1 MQNIHRDKILILDF
15 GAQYTQLIARRIR
28 EIGVYCEIW
37 AWDHDPEEIAKF
49 GAKGIILS
57 GGPESTIEANAP
69 RAAQQVYDSRLPLLG
84 ICYGMQTMA
93 AQLGGK
99 TEAEHTREFGHAVLK
114 VTGASKLLDGL
125 GTRAEGRGLRAEEQ
139 PPAGAADRP
148 VQAASTSTHHETA
161 DSPQPSALG
170 PFSVWMSHGDRVTAV
185 PPGFTVTASTDDLP
199 IAAMADES
207 RRWYGVQF
215 HPEVT
220 HTQNGHEILRR
231 FVVEISGCA
240 TLWTP
245 ANIIDDA
252 VERIR
257 AQVGSDHVLLG
268 LSGGVDS
275 SVVAALLKRAIGE
288 QLTCVFV
295 DTGLLRWHE
304 GDQVM
309 ATMAEHMGVHVI
321 RVNAADR
328 YYDALAGVADPEAKR
343 KIIGRLFIEVFDAES
358 AKLRDV
364 QWLAQGT
371 IYPDVIES
379 AGSKTGKAHVIK
391 SHHNV
396 GGLPKDMRFKL
407 IEPLRELFKD
417 EVRRIGVELGLPR
430 EMVYRHPF
438 PGPGLGVRMLGEVK
452 REYVELLQRADD
464 IFIGELRAAGL
475 YDKVSQAFAVFL
487 PVKSVGVVGDARA
500 YEWVIALRAV
510 ETIDFMTAHW
520 AHLPY
525 ELLSKVSNRIINEL
539 RGVSRVVY
547 DISGKPPAT
556 IEWE

>member
-1 MQNIHRDKILILDF
+1 MHNIHSDKILILDF

-37 AWDHDPEEIAKF
+37 AWDHDPAEIAKF
-49 GAKGIILS
+49 APKGIILS
-57 GGPESTIEANAP
+57 GGPESTTEAGAP
-69 RAAQQVYDSRLPLLG
+69 SAPPQVFDGAAPLLG

-99 TEAEHTREFGHAVLK
+99 TEAEHTREFGHAV
-114 VTGASKLLDGL
+114 VTVMQPSKLFDGL
-125 GTRAEGRGLRAEEQ
+125 
-139 PPAGAADRP
+139 PVAAAR
-148 VQAASTSTHHETA
+148 
-161 DSPQPSALG
+161 PSARSG
-170 PFSVWMSHGDRVTAV
+170 NANRGFSVWMSHGDRVTAV
-185 PPGFTVTASTDDLP
+185 PPGFAVTASTDDLP
-199 IAAMADES
+199 IAAMADDA

-220 HTQNGHEILRR
+220 HTEHGAEILRR
-231 FVVEISGCA
+231 FVVDICGCA

-257 AQVGSDHVLLG
+257 AQVGTDHVLLG

-275 SVVAALLKRAIGE
+275 SVVAALLKRAIGD
-288 QLTCVFV
+288 QLTCVYV

-309 ATMAEHMGVHVI
+309 ATMAEHMGVKVI
-321 RVNAADR
+321 RVDAADR
-328 YYDALAGVADPEAKR
+328 YFAALAGVADPEAKR
-343 KIIGRLFIEVFDAES
+343 KVIGRLFIDIFDEES
-358 AKLRDV
+358 SRLRDNE
-364 QWLAQGT
+364 WLAQGT

-396 GGLPKDMRFKL
+396 RGLPEGMRFKL

-430 EMVYRHPF
+430 DIVYRHPF
-438 PGPGLGVRMLGEVK
+438 PGPGLGVRVLGEVR

-475 YDKVSQAFAVFL
+475 YDRVSQAFAVFL
-487 PVKSVGVVGDARA
+487 PVRSVGVVGDARA
-500 YEWVIALRAV
+500 YEWVVALRAV

-525 ELLSKVSNRIINEL
+525 EFLAKVSNRIINEL
-539 RGVSRVVY
+539 RGISRVVY

>member
-1 MQNIHRDKILILDF
+1 MTNIHQDKILILDF

-37 AWDHDPEEIAKF
+37 AWDHDPDEIAKF
-49 GAKGIILS
+49 SPKGIILS
-57 GGPESTIEANAP
+57 GGPESTTEGESP
-69 RAAQQVYDSRLPLLG
+69 RAPQRVFDGSSPLLG

-93 AQLGGK
+93 VQLGGR
-99 TEAEHTREFGHAVLK
+99 TEAEHTREFGHADLGIVGDVALFA
-114 VTGASKLLDGL
+114 GLPRKLD
-125 GTRAEGRGLRAEEQ
+125 
-139 PPAGAADRP
+139 
-148 VQAASTSTHHETA
+148 
-161 DSPQPSALG
+161 
-170 PFSVWMSHGDRVTAV
+170 VWMSHGDRVTQA
-185 PPGFTVTASTDDLP
+185 PPGFTVTACTSDLP
-199 IAAMADES
+199 IAAMADEH

-220 HTQNGHEILRR
+220 HTQHGYEILRR
-231 FVVEISGCA
+231 FVVDICGCA

-252 VERIR
+252 VAKVR
-257 AQVGSDHVLLG
+257 AEVGSDRVLLG

-275 SVVAALLKRAIGE
+275 SVVAALLERAVGD

-309 ATMAEHMGVHVI
+309 STMAEHMGVNVV
-321 RVNAADR
+321 RVNAAQR
-328 YYDALAGVADPEAKR
+328 YFAALAGVADPEAKR
-343 KIIGRLFIEVFDAES
+343 KIIGRLFIEIFDEES
-358 AKLRDV
+358 SKLQNIR
-364 QWLAQGT
+364 WLAQGT

-396 GGLPKDMRFKL
+396 GGLPEGMRFEL

-430 EMVYRHPF
+430 DMVYRHPF

-452 REYVELLQRADD
+452 QECVELLQRADD
-464 IFIGELRAAGL
+464 IFITELRAAGL

-525 ELLSKVSNRIINEL
+525 DFLQKVSNRIINEI
-539 RGVSRVVY
+539 RGISRVVY

>member
-1 MQNIHRDKILILDF
+1 MTNIHSDKILILDF

-37 AWDHDPEEIAKF
+37 AWDHDPDEIAKF
-49 GAKGIILS
+49 APKGIILS
-57 GGPESTIEANAP
+57 GGPESTTEGESP
-69 RAAQQVYDSRLPLLG
+69 RAPQRVFDGASPLLG

-93 AQLGGK
+93 VQLGGK
-99 TEAEHTREFGHAVLK
+99 TEAEHTREFGHANLGIVADVALFA
-114 VTGASKLLDGL
+114 GLPRKLD
-125 GTRAEGRGLRAEEQ
+125 
-139 PPAGAADRP
+139 
-148 VQAASTSTHHETA
+148 
-161 DSPQPSALG
+161 
-170 PFSVWMSHGDRVTAV
+170 VWMSHGDRVTAA
-185 PPGFTVTASTDDLP
+185 PPGFTVTACTSDLP
-199 IAAMADES
+199 IAAMADEE

-220 HTQNGHEILRR
+220 HTQHGAEILRR
-231 FVVEISGCA
+231 FVVDICGCQ

-257 AQVGSDHVLLG
+257 AQVGGDHVLLG

-275 SVVAALLKRAIGE
+275 SVVAALLERAIGD

-309 ATMAEHMGVHVI
+309 ATMAEHMGVKVI
-321 RVNAADR
+321 RVDAADR
-328 YYDALAGVADPEAKR
+328 YFAALAGVADPEAKR
-343 KIIGRLFIEVFDAES
+343 KIIGRLFIEIFDEES
-358 AKLRDV
+358 AKLRDNE
-364 QWLAQGT
+364 WLAQGT

-396 GGLPKDMRFKL
+396 GGLPEGMRFKL

-438 PGPGLGVRMLGEVK
+438 PGPGLGVRILGEVK
-452 REYVELLQRADD
+452 AEYVELLQRADD
-464 IFIGELRAAGL
+464 IFIGELRAADL

-525 ELLSKVSNRIINEL
+525 DFLQKVSNRIINEL
-539 RGVSRVVY
+539 RGISRVVY

>member
-1 MQNIHRDKILILDF
+1 MTNIHRDKILILDF

-37 AWDHDPEEIAKF
+37 AWDHDPDEIARF
-49 GAKGIILS
+49 APKGIILS
-57 GGPESTIEANAP
+57 GGPESTTAADAP
-69 RAAQQVYDSRLPLLG
+69 RAPQQAYDAGSPLLG

-93 AQLGGK
+93 AQLGGR
-99 TEAEHTREFGHAVLK
+99 TEAEHTREFGHAAVR
-114 VTGASKLLDGL
+114 VARRSKLLDGL
-125 GTRAEGRGLRAEEQ
+125 GEARAEGRWPRTEE
-139 PPAGAADRP
+139 PGDRIATANVSNAHDAGG
-148 VQAASTSTHHETA
+148 
-161 DSPQPSALG
+161 PQPSALS
-170 PFSVWMSHGDRVTAV
+170 PRSFNVWMSHGDRVTAV
-185 PPGFTVTASTDDLP
+185 PPGFAVIASTDALP
-199 IAAMADES
+199 IAAMADEA
-207 RRWYGVQF
+207 RGWYGVQF

-220 HTQNGHEILRR
+220 HTQHGAEILRR
-231 FVVEISGCA
+231 FVVDVCGCA
-240 TLWTP
+240 TLWTA

-252 VERIR
+252 VARVR
-257 AQVGSDHVLLG
+257 AEVGDGRVLLG

-275 SVVAALLKRAIGE
+275 SVVAALLEKAIGD

-295 DTGLLRWHE
+295 DTGLLRLHE

-309 ATMAEHMGVHVI
+309 ATMAEHMGVNVI
-321 RVNAADR
+321 RVDARER
-328 YYDALAGVADPEAKR
+328 YFAALAGVTDPEAKR
-343 KIIGRLFIEVFDAES
+343 KVIGRLFVQIFDEEAS
-358 AKLRDV
+358 RLRGID
-364 QWLAQGT
+364 WLAQGT

-396 GGLPKDMRFKL
+396 GGLPETMRLKL

-438 PGPGLGVRMLGEVK
+438 PGPGLGVRILGEV
-452 REYVELLQRADD
+452 RAEYVDLLQRADD

-475 YDKVSQAFAVFL
+475 YDSVSQAFAVFL
-487 PVKSVGVVGDARA
+487 PVRSVGVVGDARA

-520 AHLPY
+520 AHLSY
-525 ELLSKVSNRIINEL
+525 EFLGKVSNRIINEL
-539 RGVSRVVY
+539 RGISRVVY

>member
-1 MQNIHRDKILILDF
+1 MTNIHSDKILILDF

-37 AWDHDPEEIAKF
+37 AWDHDPAEIAKF
-49 GAKGIILS
+49 APKGIILS
-57 GGPESTIEANAP
+57 GGQESTTEAEAP
-69 RAAQQVYDSRLPLLG
+69 SAPQQVFHGDAPLLG

-93 AQLGGK
+93 TQLGGK
-99 TEAEHTREFGHAVLK
+99 TEAEHTREFGHAV
-114 VTGASKLLDGL
+114 VTVLQPSKLFEGL
-125 GTRAEGRGLRAEEQ
+125 PVATAHPTPESRS
-139 PPAGAADRP
+139 PKAG
-148 VQAASTSTHHETA
+148 
-161 DSPQPSALG
+161 
-170 PFSVWMSHGDRVTAV
+170 FSVWMSHGDRVTAV

-207 RRWYGVQF
+207 KRWYGVQF

-220 HTQNGHEILRR
+220 HTEHGAEILRR
-231 FVVEISGCA
+231 FVVDICGCA

-252 VERIR
+252 VARIR

-275 SVVAALLKRAIGE
+275 SVVAALLKRAIGD

-295 DTGLLRWHE
+295 DTGLLRLHE

-309 ATMAEHMGVHVI
+309 ATMAAASEHGMGVKVI
-321 RVNAADR
+321 RVDAADR
-328 YYDALAGVADPEAKR
+328 YFSALEQVADPEAKR
-343 KIIGRLFIEVFDAES
+343 KVIGRLFIEIFDEQS
-358 AKLRDV
+358 ATLRDNE
-364 QWLAQGT
+364 WLAQGT

-379 AGSKTGKAHVIK
+379 AGSRTGKAHVIK

-396 GGLPKDMRFKL
+396 GGLPEGMRFKL

-430 EMVYRHPF
+430 AMVYRHPF
-438 PGPGLGVRMLGEVK
+438 PGPGLGVRVLGEVR

-520 AHLPY
+520 AHLPH
-525 ELLSKVSNRIINEL
+525 EFLGLVSNRIINEL